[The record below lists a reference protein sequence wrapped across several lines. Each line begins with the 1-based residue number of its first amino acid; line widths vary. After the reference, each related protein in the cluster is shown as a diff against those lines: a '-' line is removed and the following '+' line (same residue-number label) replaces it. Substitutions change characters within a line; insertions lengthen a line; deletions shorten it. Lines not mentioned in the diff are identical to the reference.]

1 MGNEEVLY
9 AVAGFEEL
17 PVAGAIFELDGTVLA
32 VNARARQ
39 ALGRTGAQ
47 IVGHKIGEL
56 GAHLRS
62 VWRDFVAAGEHAGE
76 MTVQSA
82 HGARTFEYV
91 LSTRAIPAQQLGE
104 NGPVTHGGSRH
115 VVVAFGMDI
124 TRHKEEQ
131 SQSIERERAIARG
144 QRLESLGLVAGGM
157 AHELNNL
164 LVSVVAEASIL
175 REEATSDAM
184 REAIAR
190 IEVSSKRMTQ
200 LTSQLLAYTGR
211 GRFVTTLVDPDLVLD
226 QKREPLARRVPPT
239 ATIEVFPGAGSVA
252 VEADRSL
259 LRQVIRD
266 LVENATEALRE
277 GNGHVRVASQ
287 IVDVDG
293 KMFWEVEVRDNGIGM
308 DAQTQ
313 ARIFD
318 PFFTT
323 KPNRHGL
330 GLSGVLGIVR
340 RLGGDLDVSSEL
352 GLGSKFRVRL
362 PVVPGVAAPRRRS
375 TSEQPMPLALAG
387 LRVLLADDEATVR
400 ATVSRL
406 LSRRGALPVL
416 ASTGA
421 EAEDLMRRE
430 KFDLILCD
438 VVMPEKTGYQLVPI
452 AREVQPGVPMILMSG
467 YSEQPTAVEQP
478 DAFLEKPFTAG
489 GLEEVIRSVLLARV

>member
-1 MGNEEVLY
+1 MLGTFRTNQGIVTNEEVLF

-17 PVAGAIFELDGTVLA
+17 PVAGAIFDLDGTVLA
-32 VNARARQ
+32 VNARARH
-39 ALGRTGAQ
+39 ALGRTREQ
-47 IVGHKIGEL
+47 ILGRKIGEL

-82 HGARTFEYV
+82 HGARTFEYT
-91 LSTRAIPAQQLGE
+91 LSTRAA
-104 NGPVTHGGSRH
+104 GSRW
-115 VVVAFGMDI
+115 VVLAFAMDI

-184 REAIAR
+184 RDAIGR
-190 IEVSSKRMTQ
+190 IDFSSKRMTQ
-200 LTSQLLAYTGR
+200 LTQQLLAYTGR
-211 GRFVTTLVDPDLVLD
+211 GRFVTTLVDPDLLLD

-239 ATIEVFPGAGSVA
+239 ATLEVFPGAGAVA

-277 GNGHVRVASQ
+277 GNGHVRVASR
-287 IVDVDG
+287 VVELDG
-293 KMFWEVEVRDNGIGM
+293 KPWWEIEVKDNGIGM

-330 GLSGVLGIVR
+330 GLSAVLGIVR
-340 RLGGDLDVSSEL
+340 RLGGDLEVSSEL

-362 PVVPGVAAPRRRS
+362 PIVPGVAPPRRRS
-375 TSEQPMPLALAG
+375 TSEQPVPLAMAG
-387 LRVLLADDEATVR
+387 LRVLLADDESTVR

-406 LSRRGALPVL
+406 LTRRGALPVL

-421 EAEDLMRRE
+421 EAEELLRRE

-452 AREVQPGVPMILMSG
+452 ARELQPGVPMILMSG

-489 GLEEVIRSVLLARV
+489 GLEEVIRSVLSPREQL